1 MKSTLFTLI
10 TFCSINICA
19 ISQTNKVNPDHT
31 NYYKPV
37 SVDLKP
43 VKVDFSDAVSKIEYA
58 KFKLKLTNTGTDY
71 ILYKPQESAFTI
83 EGANYLPQDK
93 KAVLVE
99 PLDNTSRT
107 IDAKGNG
114 SNMHA
119 ADFTFNIDGLY
130 KVIPTSTVNAPNFLL
145 PPSVNQFS
153 AGDFTVEMVNISKKT
168 QETAVKFKVTYTGE
182 GMGIVDPKKLSTKIE
197 SGQLFANEKRDKTSV
212 LGKGESET
220 FIALFHIEGR
230 IADMQFANMEIVWN
244 DTFKH
249 AELKKIDGTVVT
261 LTLDP
266 GLTAGKN
273 K

>member
-1 MKSTLFTLI
+1 MKSTLFTFI
-10 TFCSINICA
+10 AFCSIGMCA
-19 ISQTNKVNPDHT
+19 NSQTNKVNPDHT

-37 SVDLKP
+37 STDIKP
-43 VKVDFSDAVSKIEYA
+43 VKVELSDAVSKIEYV
-58 KFKLKLTNTGTDY
+58 KFKMKITNTGTDY

-83 EGANYLPQDK
+83 EGSNYLPQDK

-99 PLDNTSRT
+99 PMNNASRT

-114 SNMHA
+114 NNMHVN
-119 ADFTFNIDGLY
+119 DFSFHVNGLY
-130 KVIPTSTVNAPNFLL
+130 KVIPTATTTAPNFML
-145 PPSVNQFS
+145 PPSVNQFT
-153 AGDFTVEMVNISKKT
+153 AGDFTVEMLNISKKT
-168 QETAVKFKVTYTGE
+168 QETAVKFKVTYIGE

-197 SGQLFANEKRDKTSV
+197 SGQLFANEKREKTSV
-212 LGKGESET
+212 LAKGESET

-244 DTFKH
+244 DTFKQ
-249 AELKKIDGTVVT
+249 AELQKIDGSDVT
-261 LTLDP
+261 LSLDP